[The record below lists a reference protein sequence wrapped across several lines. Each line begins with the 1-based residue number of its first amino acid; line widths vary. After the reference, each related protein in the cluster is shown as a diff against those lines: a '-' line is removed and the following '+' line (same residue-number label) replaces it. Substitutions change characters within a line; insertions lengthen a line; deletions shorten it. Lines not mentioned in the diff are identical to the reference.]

1 MSDKQRNPKLEIEIN
16 MPVVLTIGKKFWE
29 GTNKWGKSFGYE
41 VTYNGSEH
49 TFFASEFVHE
59 RFQSFG
65 QGTTV
70 KVIKRQPAGQK
81 NAHWEIGEI
90 NGNGNSHAPAQNAAT
105 SQPAPKYQ
113 PSTFDRDAYREQR
126 IARMAEALY
135 DAHEVAIAIETQF
148 DLKLSTEDLR
158 SMAISFV
165 IEEQRAGVP
174 LKPVEKPPDANIPAL
189 LEEIKKELTEYVPG
203 HADEDKTLK
212 ADLLDHALSVRKWDL
227 VTQMNGQQLIEGL
240 AALKARI
247 AELKAQSESE
257 DEEDDGIPF

>member
-1 MSDKQRNPKLEIEIN
+1 MSEKQRNPKLEIEIN
-16 MPVVLTIGKKFWE
+16 TPVVITIGKMFYK
-29 GTNKWGKSFGYE
+29 GSNKYGEYFGYNL
-41 VTYNGSEH
+41 TYNGSEH
-49 TFFASEFVHE
+49 TFFASPFVHE

-70 KVIKRQPAGQK
+70 QVVKRQRAGEK
-81 NAHWEIGEI
+81 NPTWEIGEL
-90 NGNGNSHAPAQNAAT
+90 NGNGSSRALAQTAAT

-126 IARMAEALY
+126 IERMKQAFDDAARVVEAL
-135 DAHEVAIAIETQF
+135 DVVNAGF
-148 DLKLSTEDLR
+148 EDLR
-158 SMAISFV
+158 AIAISFV

-189 LEEIKKELTEYVPG
+189 LEETKKELTEYVPG

-212 ADLLDHALSVRKWDL
+212 ADLLDHAFSVRKWDL

-240 AALKARI
+240 AVLRARI
-247 AELKAQSESE
+247 EELKAQSESE

>member
-1 MSDKQRNPKLEIEIN
+1 MSDKPRNPKLEVEIN
-16 MPVVLTIGKKFWE
+16 TPAVMTIGKKFWE
-29 GTNKWGKSFGYE
+29 GENKYGKSYAYE

-90 NGNGNSHAPAQNAAT
+90 NGNGSSHAPAQNAAT

-126 IARMAEALY
+126 IARMAEALQ
-135 DAHEVAIAIETQF
+135 DAVKVAETLNN
-148 DLKLSTEDLR
+148 DLAPEDLR
-158 SMAISFV
+158 AIAISFV

-212 ADLLDHALSVRKWDL
+212 ADLLVYAFSARKWDL